1 MEKQKILIVDDS
13 EMNREILTD
22 ILEDQYDIIEAENGR
37 RAIEILTERR
47 EEISLM
53 LLDIM
58 MPEMDGFE
66 TLAYI
71 NKNQWNE
78 SFAVMMISADDSP
91 ENIKRAYDLGA
102 FDYISRPF
110 DSAIIQRRILNTMC
124 LYVRQRHLED
134 MVAEQFLE
142 NERNNKLMIAI
153 LSHIV
158 EFRNGE
164 SGAHVL
170 HVNTLTKLL
179 LKQLVLHTDK
189 YQLSQSDIAL
199 ISVASSLHDIGKM
212 AISEEILNKPGR
224 LTEEEFETIK
234 THAAIG
240 GDMILALP
248 ESYQSA
254 PIVKMSFE
262 ICRWHH
268 ERYDGQGYPDG
279 LKGDEIPI
287 AAQGVA
293 IADVYDALT
302 SERCYK
308 KAYSD
313 DQALEMIMNGK
324 CGSFNPLLLQCFM
337 EVADVMR
344 SRREG
349 TSSAE
354 ENKNDGRRMEERID
368 YNMMFSNK
376 KYNFQSQREKTWE
389 LLYTDSLTGIYNR
402 RYYDDYIQ
410 NAENVQGIAM
420 IDVDN
425 FKSINDN
432 YGHSVGDIVLQK
444 IAKKI
449 VSCVRG
455 TDAVVRYGGDEFAV
469 IFYDMPSSV
478 FERKL
483 EIIRN
488 HVNTLVLEDH
498 PEIQISI
505 SVGGAYGRGQ
515 VKEIFKIA
523 DKMMY
528 QSKSK
533 KNQVTVCFL
542 NENKEEN

>member
-170 HVNTLTKLL
+170 HVNMLTKLL

-199 ISVASSLHDIGKM
+199 ISVASSLHDIGKI

-254 PIVKMSFE
+254 PIVKMSFA

-287 AAQGVA
+287 AAQVVA

-354 ENKNDGRRMEERID
+354 ENKNDGRRMEKRID